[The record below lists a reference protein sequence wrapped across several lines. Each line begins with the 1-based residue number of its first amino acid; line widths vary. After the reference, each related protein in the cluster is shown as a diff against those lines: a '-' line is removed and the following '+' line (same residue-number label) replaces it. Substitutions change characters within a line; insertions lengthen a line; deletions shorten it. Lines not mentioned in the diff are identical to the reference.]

1 MQWPSPRLKITEG
14 DGHFRNLPRRLSP
27 LDLYPRRSPD
37 ERTSVREASD
47 LRLTEPA
54 VCPGNVLP
62 RQWVMECGS
71 SESREGVGA
80 V

>member
-37 ERTSVREASD
+37 EAHQCS
-47 LRLTEPA
+47 
-54 VCPGNVLP
+54 
-62 RQWVMECGS
+62 
-71 SESREGVGA
+71 
-80 V
+80 